1 MLVWGFLFLFV
12 CVCVYSLFFP
22 DLAIM
27 PCFVGWL
34 ITCFLILWFLL
45 FSDFLEYPLLVT
57 DRLYSLR
64 NLLREFW
71 HGKCSASNKAV
82 HLQARK
88 HCADSL
94 FDVEPIPVNW

>member
-64 NLLREFW
+64 NLLREF
-71 HGKCSASNKAV
+71 GMGSAQLLTKLSICRLESIV
-82 HLQARK
+82 QI
-88 HCADSL
+88 HCLMWSQ
-94 FDVEPIPVNW
+94 FQ